1 MEQAY
6 ARAAQKEAEPGEQP
20 HSRGVTCAAWPMAC
34 AGRFMRR
41 SAGLRG
47 FQEMWMRQ
55 VPLLLVCTALAG
67 CAATGAERFSPGLTV
82 APVSLMGDHLAVRDV
97 GASALQDYRR
107 EEATASTSAP
117 CASRCR
123 RSWP

>member
-1 MEQAY
+1 
-6 ARAAQKEAEPGEQP
+6 
-20 HSRGVTCAAWPMAC
+20 
-34 AGRFMRR
+34 
-41 SAGLRG
+41 
-47 FQEMWMRQ
+47 MRQ

-107 EEATASTSAP
+107 EEATASTLRITLPAFVAMNRAFSFLALP
-117 CASRCR
+117 TDRARAEIETLVEAALRKCLGTFKLA
-123 RSWP
+123 